1 MIALGGKFDGTF
13 LPSPPKLDEKGVRF
27 LATENRRESKQIKF
41 RVTQEEYVRLEQ
53 MAETLNTS
61 VPMLAKDAAQKKR
74 IKAPLIDRQ
83 GAIEIAKELRA
94 IGTNINQITR
104 AVNTKDLIDYDIGNV
119 LLDELG
125 DLRNEMGKLWQL
137 LK

>member
-1 MIALGGKFDGTF
+1 MRL
-13 LPSPPKLDEKGVRF
+13 
-27 LATENRRESKQIKF
+27 LATENRRERKQIKF
-41 RVTQEEYVRLEQ
+41 RVTQEEYERLEQ

-104 AVNTKDLIDYDIGNV
+104 AVNTKELIDYDIGNA